1 MKNEILKYWDGTTII
16 ECSREDFTKRALNS
30 PYHSPNHLDFNYFD
44 LTGHIL
50 LWEYIRTH
58 IKDSQDMCRFVDLK
72 RKGVSFIDVDSYR
85 CKVLENAS
93 CFACVYA
100 DECEHCPLV
109 WGNGDCISSDS
120 LYRKFKRSK
129 TGKEAAEYA
138 LKIRDLPVKKGVIV
152 R

>member
-1 MKNEILKYWDGTTII
+1 MKNEILKYWDGTAII
-16 ECSREDFTKRALNS
+16 QCSREGFTKRALNA
-30 PYHSPNHLDFNYFD
+30 PYHSPNYLDFDFFD

-58 IKDSQDMCRFVDLK
+58 IKDVPDMCHFVDLK
-72 RKGVSFIDVDSYR
+72 CMGISFIDIEPYR
-85 CKVLENAS
+85 RKVLENAS

-109 WGNGDCISSDS
+109 WDTGSCLSFDS
-120 LYRKFKRSK
+120 PYRKFKRSK
-129 TGKEAAEYA
+129 PGKEAAEYA

>member
-1 MKNEILKYWDGTTII
+1 MKNEILKYWDGTAII
-16 ECSREDFTKRALNS
+16 ECSREDFTKMALNC
-30 PYHSPNHLDFNYFD
+30 PYHSPHYFDFYFFD

-58 IKDSQDMCRFVDLK
+58 IETVADICQFVDLK
-72 RKGVSFIDVDSYR
+72 DKGISFIDSVTYR
-85 CKVLENAS
+85 EKVMTNAR

-100 DECEHCPLV
+100 DECEHCPLA
-109 WGNGDCISSDS
+109 WDTGDCLSFDS
-120 LYRKFKRSK
+120 PYRKFKRSE